1 MKTKIERGFQMI
13 ESSHKGRTS
22 FQNRAQNNSGSL
34 SSPSILPSVVTLALW
49 RWRQSWYLLL
59 ITGLGIVA
67 AIMIVCA
74 LPLFSEVT
82 ATAGLRS
89 TLASSPTASQFL
101 LDTNTQGLSTQ
112 LVQDVQQQLD
122 PLFQQEL
129 KGYLSPQAQFSI
141 QIPGLTIAAPAPPQ
155 AGDQMQ
161 LVGVSMSQAASHI
174 VLIQGRLPQ
183 ANSSETE
190 IALTPAS
197 ARSLHVTTGSVVTL
211 QFPFLIRPNTD
222 IITRNLNIRVVGI
235 FTTASDND
243 IFWNGTT
250 FQPAQAGQWTTYT
263 ALIPN
268 DALLAQTDA
277 LAQTYHLKSIFTLQ
291 TYDLRWYYH
300 LDSSRV
306 AIGQLDDLTNRL
318 ALVQS
323 GIANKYGYLQSSAQA
338 LAQYPY
344 LQKIS
349 LSGAILNASDSP
361 GILEQ
366 YNSRI
371 SLARIPVAILTI
383 QVMVLILI
391 FVSMM
396 AEQLV
401 DRQLDAIAVLSSRG
415 ASSRQIFG
423 SLVTQ
428 SILLSL

>member
-1 MKTKIERGFQMI
+1 
-13 ESSHKGRTS
+13 
-22 FQNRAQNNSGSL
+22 
-34 SSPSILPSVVTLALW
+34 
-49 RWRQSWYLLL
+49 
-59 ITGLGIVA
+59 
-67 AIMIVCA
+67 
-74 LPLFSEVT
+74 
-82 ATAGLRS
+82 
-89 TLASSPTASQFL
+89 
-101 LDTNTQGLSTQ
+101 
-112 LVQDVQQQLD
+112 
-122 PLFQQEL
+122 
-129 KGYLSPQAQFSI
+129 
-141 QIPGLTIAAPAPPQ
+141 
-155 AGDQMQ
+155 
-161 LVGVSMSQAASHI
+161 
-174 VLIQGRLPQ
+174 
-183 ANSSETE
+183 
-190 IALTPAS
+190 S

-366 YNSRI
+366 YN
-371 SLARIPVAILTI
+371 
-383 QVMVLILI
+383 
-391 FVSMM
+391 
-396 AEQLV
+396 
-401 DRQLDAIAVLSSRG
+401 
-415 ASSRQIFG
+415 
-423 SLVTQ
+423 
-428 SILLSL
+428 